1 MVSVAAV
8 VVGGANMADL
18 QQAFERHLVR
28 SRFFATQDKVVVAV
42 STGVDSMVLL
52 DLLQHLPLK
61 YRPQIIVA
69 HMNHELRKQSQLEER
84 FIRQYCKQNDL
95 KLAVAH
101 NADEDGSWWSVESI
115 SGNTRSATICFWNL
129 NSAAFTL

>member
-42 STGVDSMVLL
+42 STGVDSMVL
-52 DLLQHLPLK
+52 
-61 YRPQIIVA
+61 
-69 HMNHELRKQSQLEER
+69 
-84 FIRQYCKQNDL
+84 
-95 KLAVAH
+95 
-101 NADEDGSWWSVESI
+101 
-115 SGNTRSATICFWNL
+115 
-129 NSAAFTL
+129 